1 MVAKLLQMTLETYG
15 YDSWM
20 DRKDLSVTTPA
31 LKETIEFQIRGKKMA
46 ILCVGVGDLE
56 RCSAEDDFFRWEI
69 DRVRQLENEG
79 ALRVVVIVHGTA
91 EVEDTICG
99 PSLVDSERRRVLK
112 KVGKWG
118 DNLLQYL
125 RTHYVIFF
133 DIDTLDNTVEKIIN
147 QLNEKQ

>member
-20 DRKDLSVTTPA
+20 DRKDLSVTSPV
-31 LKETIEFQIRGKKMA
+31 LKKTVEIQICGKKIA
-46 ILCVGVGDLE
+46 ILCMGVGDLE

-69 DRVRQLENEG
+69 DQVRQLENEG
-79 ALRVVVIVHGTA
+79 TLRVVVIVHGTT
-91 EVEDTICG
+91 EVEDLICG
-99 PSLVDSERRRVLK
+99 PSLVDSHRRRVLK
-112 KVGKWG
+112 KVGEWG

-133 DIDTLDNTVEKIIN
+133 DIDALDSMVEKIISR
-147 QLNEKQ
+147 LNEKQ